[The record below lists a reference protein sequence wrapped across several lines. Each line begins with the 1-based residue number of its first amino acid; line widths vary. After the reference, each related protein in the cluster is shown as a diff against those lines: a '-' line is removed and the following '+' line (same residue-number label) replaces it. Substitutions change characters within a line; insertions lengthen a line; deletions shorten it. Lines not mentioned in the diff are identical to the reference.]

1 MTNYNE
7 FQFSVVVLQALI
19 DAGGA
24 LLATDPDYGKTAAIV
39 QVFNDPDTGAV
50 VTSVMST
57 HSRLDLATKKAS
69 KLAREAS
76 KSGTDTVDYLPVNI
90 ELVPR
95 NKTYFGTDG
104 EFGNADDLLI
114 IDTSTWTP
122 RMWQRLQ
129 WTRAYSRTLA
139 EHYQAKAHTFEERR
153 DYRLDPVTKSWGY
166 VTVMGCKDCY
176 LEAKDLNL

>member
-7 FQFSVVVLQALI
+7 FQFSVDVPQALI
-19 DAGGA
+19 DAGGP

-39 QVFNDPDTGAV
+39 EIATHEDGTVQTAII
-50 VTSVMST
+50 ST

-69 KLAREAS
+69 KLARDVS
-76 KSGTDTVDYLPVNI
+76 KVAGGNAVDYLPVNI